1 MFVLYYI
8 LLLFVSTVFLYYYQ
22 NIFGV
27 RGQPDTSLKKPL
39 QC

>member
-8 LLLFVSTVFLYYYQ
+8 LLLFVSTVFLYYYK

-27 RGQPDTSLKKPL
+27 LGSQTGA
-39 QC
+39 